1 MCIITTTVASTAAMV
16 AMALVTTAAAATS
29 TAISLSQVSANKK
42 LAAYQIEQNKK
53 EAKKYEMQA
62 AYERQ
67 EGVESARNQKLNAIL
82 SMADKKAK
90 LAGNNVA
97 MSSGLVLN
105 LENDAKINSELDA
118 LTTQR
123 DAERKAQN
131 YLDKRDSLYQNAAL
145 ISFNSK
151 LNRRT
156 AYAQLGTSTLGSIG
170 SKSM

>member
-16 AMALVTTAAAATS
+16 TMALLTTAAAATS
-29 TAISLSQVSANKK
+29 TAISLSQASANKK
-42 LAAYQIEQNKK
+42 LAKYQIEQNKK
-53 EAKKYEMQA
+53 EAQKYEMQA

-67 EGVESARNQKLNAIL
+67 EGVESARNQKLNSIL

-90 LAGNNVA
+90 LASNNVA

-123 DAERKAQN
+123 EAERKAQN
-131 YLDKRDSLYQNAAL
+131 YLDKRSSLYQNAAL
-145 ISFNSK
+145 ISFNNK
-151 LNRRT
+151 LNSRNT
-156 AYAQLGTSTLGSIG
+156 YAQLGMSMLGSSG